1 MSEYSK
7 HPLMRYACDSCHGS
21 GKWYDTHVHEDYA
34 PLENTCPGCKGTGLD
49 REKVKNALNIQAT
62 DKEIEQLQKAW
73 QIINEAN
80 DRQFQEIEKQD
91 AELARLREA
100 LDMPDGYVLLPVKP
114 TYELVVAMAVKKW
127 PDIWEKGKKLQME
140 LGCGVVPP
148 NAECEEAAGTYMQLI
163 EALKSNDS

>member
-34 PLENTCPGCKGTGLD
+34 PLENTCHGCKGTGLD

-80 DRQFQEIEKQD
+80 EWIKRLLGIKTRQD
-91 AELARLREA
+91 ADLARLREA
-100 LDMPDGYVLLPVKP
+100 LERLASMEALTMTRAVVMPHDE
-114 TYELVVAMAVKKW
+114 ELIAR
-127 PDIWEKGKKLQME
+127 I
-140 LGCGVVPP
+140 
-148 NAECEEAAGTYMQLI
+148 NFAEQ
-163 EALKSNDS
+163 ALKSHDSEDSE

>member
-91 AELARLREA
+91 AELARLREEKQRIVECPCCGEVFI
-100 LDMPDGYVLLPVKP
+100 LYSDG
-114 TYELVVAMAVKKW
+114 TIDAFIGA
-127 PDIWEKGKKLQME
+127 
-140 LGCGVVPP
+140 
-148 NAECEEAAGTYMQLI
+148 
-163 EALKSNDS
+163 

>member
-1 MSEYSK
+1 MSKPTIYELEKILEESPGK
-7 HPLMRYACDSCHGS
+7 VALAPDGS
-21 GKWYDTHVHEDYA
+21 VHVGPSYEE
-34 PLENTCPGCKGTGLD
+34 LE
-49 REKVKNALNIQAT
+49 
-62 DKEIEQLQKAW
+62 
-73 QIINEAN
+73 
-80 DRQFQEIEKQD
+80 